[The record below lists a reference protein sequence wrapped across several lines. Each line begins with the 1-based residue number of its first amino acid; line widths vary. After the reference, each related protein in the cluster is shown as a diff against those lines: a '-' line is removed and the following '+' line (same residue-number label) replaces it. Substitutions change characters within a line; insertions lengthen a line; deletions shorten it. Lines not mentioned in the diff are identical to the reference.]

1 MNAAIILA
9 LAFAS
14 VQNGCESNRGLT
26 CMAVLWVTGLSI
38 TTYHSQFY
46 FTLESIFGYYGYLS
60 LAPIISICILAKIK
74 CRLSTLL
81 MVLFCVLISVN
92 IIAWYVEGLGVVV
105 EAFRDRVV
113 WVLFVVQMLLM
124 LSRKLTDGV
133 HRVICGP
140 SVARDTSAPIVAFE
154 HLDYRAQS
162 NTSEDSK

>member
-1 MNAAIILA
+1 MNAAILLA

-14 VQNGCESNRGLT
+14 VQNGYESKRGLA
-26 CMAVLWVTGLSI
+26 CMAVLWVTAASI
-38 TTYHSQFY
+38 IAYHSELY
-46 FTLESIFGYYGYLS
+46 FTLENIFGLYGYLS

-74 CRLSTLL
+74 CRLSTCL

-105 EAFRDRVV
+105 EVFHERVV

-133 HRVICGP
+133 HRVICRP

-154 HLDYRAQS
+154 HLDYRTES
-162 NTSEDSK
+162 NTGEDSK